1 MEIWPIGIRWGAV
14 DDGWGKLIE
23 KITVD
28 CKKIDSLDMPKPDFM
43 KIDVE
48 GFELDVIN
56 GALET
61 IQRHK
66 PSIFI
71 EIHSSALGSEIKN
84 ILNPLYQIHH
94 VSHPHYKE
102 NTKIKNEHYF
112 LFCIPK

>member
-1 MEIWPIGIRWGAV
+1 R
-14 DDGWGKLIE
+14 LIE
-23 KITVD
+23 KVERD
-28 CKKIDSLDMPKPDFM
+28 CKKIDNMDIVKPDFM

-61 IQRHK
+61 IRKYK

-71 EIHSSALGSEIKN
+71 EVHSSVIGSEIKN
-84 ILNPLYQIHH
+84 ILSPLYQIYH

-102 NTKIKNEHYF
+102 GTNIKKEHYF
-112 LFCIPK
+112 LFCIPKLS